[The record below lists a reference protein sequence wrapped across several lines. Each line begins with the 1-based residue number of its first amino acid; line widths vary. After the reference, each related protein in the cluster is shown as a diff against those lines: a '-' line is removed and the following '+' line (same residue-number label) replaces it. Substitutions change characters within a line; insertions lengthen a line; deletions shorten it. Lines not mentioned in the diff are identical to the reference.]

1 MVVAETSKESGS
13 PEPHEGSDL
22 SNVSF
27 FSEHRKAKREQMR
40 RELRGR

>member
-1 MVVAETSKESGS
+1 MVVVETSKE
-13 PEPHEGSDL
+13 PERPPDGSDL
-22 SNVSF
+22 SNVAF

>member
-1 MVVAETSKESGS
+1 MVVGETSKEEHS
-13 PEPHEGSDL
+13 PSPHGGSDL

-27 FSEHRKAKREQMR
+27 FSEHRKAKREQKR